1 MREPSIRRQLMIWVL
16 GALLVGAPALAL
28 AAYWLT
34 LNEIDELLNDG
45 LKQTAL
51 LLADRDLRGPI
62 SLGAVS
68 NAAQYADTE
77 SKLVAIARAPSGEL
91 LFTSEPAMSLEFE
104 SIAGISLQR
113 VNDEKWHVY
122 TIVQRDR
129 TVQVAQPL
137 SVRHELAAESSSKLL
152 VPLLAMIGLIGLLL
166 VSALRRGMKP
176 LAIANAALAQRNAHS
191 LKPLDVQGIPTEIL
205 PVVRTLN
212 DLLQRL
218 ATTFKAQREFVADA
232 AHELRSP
239 VTALQLQV
247 QILERSRDPA
257 ERALAM
263 EELVAGIGRARRL
276 IEQLLHLSRASADDD
291 GSGAFMRERVALAGL
306 VRDAVVQWA
315 AEAQRRSIDLGAD
328 IRTDASVAGSAA
340 QLEILLRNLIE
351 NALRYTPS
359 GGRVDVVAEVI
370 DGVPRLS
377 VIDNGPGIPAA
388 DRERVFDRFY
398 RSPQAVASAQP
409 GSGLGLS
416 IVKSIADRHGAT
428 TTLEDGPDGNGL
440 VVHVTFAT

>member
-1 MREPSIRRQLMIWVL
+1 
-16 GALLVGAPALAL
+16 
-28 AAYWLT
+28 
-34 LNEIDELLNDG
+34 
-45 LKQTAL
+45 
-51 LLADRDLRGPI
+51 
-62 SLGAVS
+62 
-68 NAAQYADTE
+68 
-77 SKLVAIARAPSGEL
+77 
-91 LFTSEPAMSLEFE
+91 
-104 SIAGISLQR
+104 
-113 VNDEKWHVY
+113 
-122 TIVQRDR
+122 
-129 TVQVAQPL
+129 
-137 SVRHELAAESSSKLL
+137 

-176 LAIANAALAQRNAHS
+176 LAIANEALAQRNAHS
-191 LKPLDVQGIPTEIL
+191 LEPLDLQGIPTEIL

-239 VTALQLQV
+239 VTALQLQA
-247 QILERSRDPA
+247 QILDRSRDPA

-291 GSGAFMRERVALAGL
+291 GSGTYMRERVALAAL
-306 VRDAVVQWA
+306 VREAVVQWA

-328 IRTDASVAGSAA
+328 IRTDTSVAGSAA

-370 DGVPRLS
+370 DGAPRLS

-398 RSPQAVASAQP
+398 RSPQAVASTQP

-416 IVKSIADRHGAT
+416 IVKSIAERHGAT
-428 TTLEDGPDGNGL
+428 IALEDGLDGQGL
-440 VVHVTFAT
+440 IVRVTFAG